1 MAESSSTIRPGDLV
15 RMGHHLAPGKNNV
28 GIVLEICLP
37 GAPPLSMSEL
47 MALVMWPA
55 SSYPEPT
62 WFRASGLERISRA
75 NGMGDGV

>member
-1 MAESSSTIRPGDLV
+1 MAGSSSTIRPGDLV
-15 RMGHHLAPGKNNV
+15 RPNHSHDHNKNNV

-37 GAPPLSMSEL
+37 GEQPLAMSEL

-55 SSYPEPT
+55 SSYPEPA
-62 WFRASGLERISRA
+62 WFRAGGLERVSRA